1 MNIEINLSTNLETN
15 IGLFQKDFKDDES
28 IVYRRFQNESGK
40 RKFCLIYVKSMIN
53 DEVMTENIFKPIMSE
68 DIKKNEDNPDF
79 LDYII
84 NKIVS
89 VNEVEKSKDYITL
102 VENLYIGKSIL
113 FIDGF
118 SHGAILNT
126 LEWDTRSIAEPIS
139 ETIVK
144 GPREGFNE
152 VIYTNIALIRRRI
165 VSNKLKVKF
174 REIGKV
180 TKTKVCICYIEDI
193 VKKEIVEEVQKRLD
207 KIDIDGILDTGYIEE
222 FITDE
227 PTSLFKTTQSTERPD
242 SVCGKLLEGRIAIIC
257 NGSPSVITTP
267 FLFLEYFQV
276 DEDYFQNFYFAT
288 FNRLLRYLA
297 FFLATSVPAIYIALT
312 NYHQELIPTP
322 LLLSIYQARYG
333 IPFPTFLEAL
343 LMIIVFEL
351 IRESGIRISKYS
363 GSAISIVGALVVG
376 EAAVEARLVSQP
388 MIIVIG
394 ITGISN
400 FLLPKMANA
409 TIVIR
414 IIYVLLAS
422 FLGLYGYVF
431 GVIYLFLHLFSMRSL
446 GIPYM
451 LNMNS
456 MEDPTNMKD
465 AYIRAPWWY
474 MDIRGKLISK
484 KRDRKKSISK
494 N

>member
-1 MNIEINLSTNLETN
+1 MKEVLNKSLTYNID
-15 IGLFQKDFKDDES
+15 LFKKEFKDDDS
-28 IVYRRFQNESGK
+28 IVYRLFQNEGSK
-40 RKFCLIYVKSMIN
+40 KKFCLIYVKSMVN
-53 DEVMTENIFKPIMSE
+53 DEVMSDNIFKSIMSA
-68 DIKKNEDNPDF
+68 DIKRHENNAEF
-79 LDYII
+79 LDYVV

-89 VNEVEKSKDYITL
+89 INEVEKSSDFTSL

-118 SHGAILNT
+118 AKGAILNT
-126 LEWDTRSIAEPIS
+126 LEWSTRAIKEPIS
-139 ETIVK
+139 ETIIK

-152 VIYTNIALIRRRI
+152 VIYTNISLIRRRI
-165 VSNKLKVKF
+165 VSKHLKVKF
-174 REIGKV
+174 REIGNI

-193 VKKEIVEEVQKRLD
+193 AKDEIVKEVERRLD

-227 PTSLFKTTQSTERPD
+227 PMSLFKTLFTTEKPD
-242 SVCGKLLEGRIAIIC
+242 TVCGKLLEGRVAIIC

-267 FLFLEYFQV
+267 FVFIEYFQV
-276 DEDYFQNFYFAT
+276 DEDYYQQYYFAT

-297 FFLATSVPAIYIALT
+297 FFLTTSVPAIYIALT

-322 LLLSIYQARYG
+322 LILSIYNARQG
-333 IPFPTFLEAL
+333 IPFPSFLEAFI
-343 LMIIVFEL
+343 MIIVFEL

-376 EAAVEARLVSQP
+376 EAAVQARLVSQP

-394 ITGISN
+394 ITGIAN
-400 FLLPKMANA
+400 FLLPKMVNS
-409 TIVIR
+409 TIFIR
-414 IIYVLLAS
+414 IIFLFLAS
-422 FLGLYGYVF
+422 VLGLYGYIF
-431 GVIYLFLHLFSMRSL
+431 GVIFLSLHLFSIRSF
-446 GIPYM
+446 GVPYM
-451 LNMNS
+451 LS
-456 MEDPTNMKD
+456 IDPMEDTINMKD
-465 AYIRAPWWY
+465 VYIRAPWWY

-484 KRDRKKSISK
+484 KRNRKKNIAK

>member
-1 MNIEINLSTNLETN
+1 MNKVFNKSLTYN
-15 IGLFQKDFKDDES
+15 IDLFKKEFKDDDS
-28 IVYRRFQNESGK
+28 IVYRLFQNEGSK
-40 RKFCLIYVKSMIN
+40 KKFCLIYVKSMVN
-53 DEVMTENIFKPIMSE
+53 DEVMSDNIFKPIMSA
-68 DIKKNEDNPDF
+68 DIKRHENSTEF
-79 LDYII
+79 MDYIV

-89 VNEVEKSKDYITL
+89 INEVEKSSDFTTL

-118 SHGAILNT
+118 AKGAILNT
-126 LEWDTRSIAEPIS
+126 LDWSSRSINEPIS
-139 ETIVK
+139 ETIIK

-152 VIYTNIALIRRRI
+152 VIYTNISLIRRRI
-165 VSNKLKVKF
+165 VSQHLKVKF
-174 REIGKV
+174 REIGNI
-180 TKTKVCICYIEDI
+180 TKTKVCICYIEEVAKDEI
-193 VKKEIVEEVQKRLD
+193 VKEVERRLD

-227 PTSLFKTTQSTERPD
+227 PMSLFKTLFTTEKPD
-242 SVCGKLLEGRIAIIC
+242 TVCGKLLEGRVAIIC

-267 FLFLEYFQV
+267 FVFIEYFQV
-276 DEDYFQNFYFAT
+276 DEDYYQQYYFAT
-288 FNRLLRYLA
+288 FNRMLRYLA
-297 FFLATSVPAIYIALT
+297 FFLTTSVPAIYIALT

-322 LLLSIYQARYG
+322 LILSIYEARQG
-333 IPFPTFLEAL
+333 IPFPSFLEAFI
-343 LMIIVFEL
+343 MIIIFEL

-394 ITGISN
+394 ITGIAN
-400 FLLPKMANA
+400 FLLPKMANS
-409 TIVIR
+409 TIFIR
-414 IIYVLLAS
+414 IIFLFLAS
-422 FLGLYGYVF
+422 ILGLYGYIF
-431 GVIYLFLHLFSMRSL
+431 GVIFLSLHLFSIRSF

-451 LNMNS
+451 LNVDS
-456 MEDPTNMKD
+456 MEDAANMKD

-474 MDIRGKLISK
+474 MDMRGKLISK
-484 KRDRKKSISK
+484 KRNRKKNIAK

>member
-1 MNIEINLSTNLETN
+1 MNKIFNKSLNYN
-15 IGLFQKDFKDDES
+15 IDLFKKEFKDDDS
-28 IVYRRFQNESGK
+28 IVYRFFQNEGSK
-40 RKFCLIYVKSMIN
+40 KKFCLIYVKSMVN
-53 DEVMTENIFKPIMSE
+53 DEVMSDNIFKPIMSA
-68 DIKKNEDNPDF
+68 DIKRHENSTEF
-79 LDYII
+79 MDYVV

-89 VNEVEKSKDYITL
+89 INEVEKSSDFTVL

-118 SHGAILNT
+118 AKGAILNT
-126 LEWDTRSIAEPIS
+126 LDWSSRSINEPIS
-139 ETIVK
+139 ETIIK

-152 VIYTNIALIRRRI
+152 VIYTNISLIRRRI
-165 VSNKLKVKF
+165 VSQHLKVKF
-174 REIGKV
+174 REIGNI
-180 TKTKVCICYIEDI
+180 TKTKVCICYIEEVAKDEI
-193 VKKEIVEEVQKRLD
+193 VKEVERRLD

-227 PTSLFKTTQSTERPD
+227 PMSLFKTLFTTEKPD
-242 SVCGKLLEGRIAIIC
+242 TVCGKLLEGRVAIIC

-267 FLFLEYFQV
+267 FVFIEYFQV
-276 DEDYFQNFYFAT
+276 DEDYYQQYYFAT
-288 FNRLLRYLA
+288 FNRMLRYLA
-297 FFLATSVPAIYIALT
+297 FFLTTSVPAIYIALT

-322 LLLSIYQARYG
+322 LILSIYEARQG
-333 IPFPTFLEAL
+333 IPFPSFLEAFI
-343 LMIIVFEL
+343 MIIIFEL

-394 ITGISN
+394 ITGIAN
-400 FLLPKMANA
+400 FLLPKMANS
-409 TIVIR
+409 TIFIR
-414 IIYVLLAS
+414 IIFLFLAS
-422 FLGLYGYVF
+422 ILGLYGYIF
-431 GVIYLFLHLFSMRSL
+431 GVIFLSLHLFSIRSF

-451 LNMNS
+451 LNVDS
-456 MEDPTNMKD
+456 MEDAVNMKD

-474 MDIRGKLISK
+474 MDMRGKLISK
-484 KRDRKKSISK
+484 KRNRKKNIAK

>member
-1 MNIEINLSTNLETN
+1 MNKGLNKSLTYNINLFKKE
-15 IGLFQKDFKDDES
+15 FQDDDS
-28 IVYRRFQNESGK
+28 IVYRLFQNEGSK
-40 RKFCLIYVKSMIN
+40 KKFCLIYIKSMVN
-53 DEVMTENIFKPIMSE
+53 DEVMSDNIFKPIMSA
-68 DIKKNEDNPDF
+68 DIKRHENSSEF
-79 LDYII
+79 LDYVV

-89 VNEVEKSKDYITL
+89 INEVEQSNDFTTL

-118 SHGAILNT
+118 AKGAILNT
-126 LEWDTRSIAEPIS
+126 LDWSARAINEPIS
-139 ETIVK
+139 ETVIK

-152 VIYTNIALIRRRI
+152 VIYTNISLIRRRI
-165 VSNKLKVKF
+165 VSKHLKVKF
-174 REIGKV
+174 REIGNI
-180 TKTKVCICYIEDI
+180 TKTKVCICYIEEVAKDEI
-193 VKKEIVEEVQKRLD
+193 VKEVERRLD

-227 PTSLFKTTQSTERPD
+227 PMSLFKTLFTTEKPD
-242 SVCGKLLEGRIAIIC
+242 TVCGKLLEGRVAIIC

-267 FLFLEYFQV
+267 FVFIEYFQV
-276 DEDYFQNFYFAT
+276 DEDYYQQYYFAT

-297 FFLATSVPAIYIALT
+297 FFLTTSVPAIYIALT
-312 NYHQELIPTP
+312 TYHQELIPTP
-322 LLLSIYQARYG
+322 LILSIYEARQG
-333 IPFPTFLEAL
+333 IPFPSFLEAFV
-343 LMIIVFEL
+343 MIIVFEL

-394 ITGISN
+394 ITGIAN

-409 TIVIR
+409 TIFIR
-414 IIYVLLAS
+414 IIYLFLAS
-422 FLGLYGYVF
+422 ILGLYGYIL
-431 GVIYLFLHLFSMRSL
+431 GVIFLSLHLFSIRSF

-451 LNMNS
+451 LNVDS
-456 MEDPTNMKD
+456 MEDVINMKD

-474 MDIRGKLISK
+474 MDMRGKLISK
-484 KRDRKKSISK
+484 KTNRKKNISK

>member
-1 MNIEINLSTNLETN
+1 MNKVFNKSLTYN
-15 IGLFQKDFKDDES
+15 IDLFKKEFKDDDS
-28 IVYRRFQNESGK
+28 IVYRLFQNEGSK
-40 RKFCLIYVKSMIN
+40 KKFCLIYVKSMVN
-53 DEVMTENIFKPIMSE
+53 DEVMSDNIFKPIMSA
-68 DIKKNEDNPDF
+68 DIKRHENSTEF
-79 LDYII
+79 MDYVV

-89 VNEVEKSKDYITL
+89 INEVEKSSDFTTL

-118 SHGAILNT
+118 AKGAILNT
-126 LEWDTRSIAEPIS
+126 LDWSSRSINEPIS
-139 ETIVK
+139 ETIIK

-152 VIYTNIALIRRRI
+152 VIYTNISLIRRRI
-165 VSNKLKVKF
+165 VSQHLKVKF
-174 REIGKV
+174 REIGNI
-180 TKTKVCICYIEDI
+180 TKTKVCICYIEEVAKDEI
-193 VKKEIVEEVQKRLD
+193 VKEVERRLD

-227 PTSLFKTTQSTERPD
+227 PMSLFKTLFSTEKPD
-242 SVCGKLLEGRIAIIC
+242 TVCGKLLEGRVAIIC

-267 FLFLEYFQV
+267 FVFIEYFQV
-276 DEDYFQNFYFAT
+276 DEDYYQQYYFAT
-288 FNRLLRYLA
+288 FNRMLRYLA
-297 FFLATSVPAIYIALT
+297 FFLTTSVPAIYIALT

-322 LLLSIYQARYG
+322 LILSIFEARQG
-333 IPFPTFLEAL
+333 IPFPSFLEAFI
-343 LMIIVFEL
+343 MIIIFEL

-394 ITGISN
+394 ITGIAN
-400 FLLPKMANA
+400 FLLPKMANS
-409 TIVIR
+409 TIFIR
-414 IIYVLLAS
+414 IIFLFLAS
-422 FLGLYGYVF
+422 ILGLYGYIF
-431 GVIYLFLHLFSMRSL
+431 GVIFLSLHLFSIRSF

-451 LNMNS
+451 LNVDS
-456 MEDPTNMKD
+456 MEDAVNMKD

-474 MDIRGKLISK
+474 MDMRGKLISK
-484 KRDRKKSISK
+484 KRNRKKNIAK

>member
-1 MNIEINLSTNLETN
+1 MNKVFNKSLTYN
-15 IGLFQKDFKDDES
+15 IDLFKKEFKDDDS
-28 IVYRRFQNESGK
+28 IVYRLFQNEGSK
-40 RKFCLIYVKSMIN
+40 KKFCLIYVKSMVN
-53 DEVMTENIFKPIMSE
+53 DEVMSDNIFKPIMSA
-68 DIKKNEDNPDF
+68 DIKRHENSTEF
-79 LDYII
+79 MDYVV

-89 VNEVEKSKDYITL
+89 INEVEKSSDFTTL

-118 SHGAILNT
+118 AKGAILNT
-126 LEWDTRSIAEPIS
+126 LDWSSRSINEPIS
-139 ETIVK
+139 ETIIK

-152 VIYTNIALIRRRI
+152 VIYTNISLIRRRI
-165 VSNKLKVKF
+165 VSQHLKVKF
-174 REIGKV
+174 REIGNI
-180 TKTKVCICYIEDI
+180 TKTKVCICYIEEVAKDEI
-193 VKKEIVEEVQKRLD
+193 VKEVERRLD

-227 PTSLFKTTQSTERPD
+227 PMSLFKTLFTTEKPD
-242 SVCGKLLEGRIAIIC
+242 TVCGKLLEGRVAIIC

-267 FLFLEYFQV
+267 FVFIEYFQV
-276 DEDYFQNFYFAT
+276 DEDYYQQYYFAT
-288 FNRLLRYLA
+288 FNRMLRYLA
-297 FFLATSVPAIYIALT
+297 FFLTTSVPAIYIALT

-322 LLLSIYQARYG
+322 LILSIFEARQG
-333 IPFPTFLEAL
+333 IPFPSFLEAFI
-343 LMIIVFEL
+343 MIIIFEL

-394 ITGISN
+394 ITGIAN
-400 FLLPKMANA
+400 FLLPKMANS
-409 TIVIR
+409 TIFIR
-414 IIYVLLAS
+414 IIFLFLAS
-422 FLGLYGYVF
+422 ILGLYGYIF
-431 GVIYLFLHLFSMRSL
+431 GVIFLSLHLFSIRSF

-451 LNMNS
+451 LNVDS
-456 MEDPTNMKD
+456 MEDAVNMKD

-474 MDIRGKLISK
+474 MDMRGKLISK
-484 KRDRKKSISK
+484 KRNRKKNIAK